1 MAPLDVTDRAV
12 ARDYV
17 REVKRRLRTGKH
29 DASANRAAEVLDL
42 GVSDHDAALMLAD
55 RLPDD
60 DLGPET
66 EPEGEELFVSRSPLV
81 SLVQT
86 SVDAKRHQNLIKR
99 VWHAVKQFFV
109 RFTKRKV
116 ASAAEIAEGMLQRLV
131 EGTHDFNRVPAERAI
146 KDRARLIVVGDW
158 GSGNQPARELAAL
171 MAAEV
176 KAGVDDGREVHVI
189 HLGDVYFAG
198 QADEYRRQVL
208 DEGWWPVTNEQ
219 AEAGVGSWSL
229 AGNHDLYGGARPYFS
244 VLLGDPRFG
253 RQQSNDGKPTS
264 WFRLATPSWDI
275 IGLDTSWND
284 DPFERGQTGLLE
296 DPQAEQ
302 LAAWIAED
310 AAKRRLVLTHH
321 QYLTLYDH
329 RLSDLRASGTVPEM
343 HGRLDAIVKSGAITA
358 WMWGH
363 EHRSMA
369 FEDPH
374 VRYPRC
380 LGHGGQLLKPMPA
393 GTKPEP
399 PGTWLE
405 TSSFPLDGE
414 TWGSLGFA
422 VLDLDGPV
430 ISVRYR
436 LGNGADP
443 VTPSESFS

>member
-1 MAPLDVTDRAV
+1 MPLDVTDHAV
-12 ARDYV
+12 AREYV

-29 DASANRAAEVLDL
+29 DASADRAAQALDL
-42 GVSDHDAALMLAD
+42 GVRGHDAAVLLAD

-86 SVDAKRHQNLIKR
+86 SVEAKRHQNPLKR
-99 VWHAVKQFFV
+99 IWHALKQFFV

-116 ASAAEIAEGMLQRLV
+116 ASTAEIAEGMLQRLID
-131 EGTHDFNRVPAERAI
+131 GTHEFNAVPAERAI
-146 KDRARLIVVGDW
+146 DDRARLVVVGDW
-158 GSGNQPARELAAL
+158 GSGNEPARALAAL
-171 MAAEV
+171 MAQEIQ
-176 KAGVDDGREVHVI
+176 AGVDDGREVHVI

-198 QADEYRRQVL
+198 QADEYRRHVL
-208 DEGWWPVTNEQ
+208 ADGWWPVTNEQ

-229 AGNHDLYGGARPYFS
+229 AGNHDLYGGARPYFE
-244 VLLGDPRFG
+244 VLLGDPRF
-253 RQQSNDGKPTS
+253 RLQRSDDGKPTS
-264 WFRLATPSWDI
+264 WFRLTTSAWDI

-284 DPFERGQTGLLE
+284 NPFERGQTGLLE
-296 DPQAEQ
+296 DPQAQQ
-302 LAAWIAED
+302 LAAWIGAD
-310 AAKRRLVLTHH
+310 QAKRRLILTHH

-329 RLSDLRASGTVPEM
+329 RLSHPGAEGTVPKM
-343 HGRLDAIVKSGAITA
+343 HSKLDAIVKSDAITA

-363 EHRSMA
+363 EHRCMG

-374 VRYPRC
+374 VLYPRC

-393 GTKPEP
+393 GTRPDL

-405 TSSFPLDGE
+405 TASFPLDGD

-422 VLDLDGPV
+422 VLDIDGPV

-436 LGNGADP
+436 LGNGAEP
-443 VTPSESFS
+443 VRLSESFS

>member
-1 MAPLDVTDRAV
+1 MPLDVTDHAV

-17 REVKRRLRTGKH
+17 REVKRRLRSGKH
-29 DASANRAAEVLDL
+29 DASAERAAEAL
-42 GVSDHDAALMLAD
+42 GRAERGHDAAVLLAD

-86 SVDAKRHQNLIKR
+86 SVDAKRHQNLFKR

-109 RFTKRKV
+109 HFTGRKV
-116 ASAAEIAEGMLQRLV
+116 ASVAEIVEGMLQRLV
-131 EGTHDFNRVPAERAI
+131 EGTHEFNRVPAECRI
-146 KDRARLIVVGDW
+146 DDRARLIVVGDW

-171 MAAEV
+171 MAEEV

-208 DEGWWPVTNEQ
+208 ADGWWPVTTAQ
-219 AEAGVGSWSL
+219 AKAGVGSWSL
-229 AGNHDLYGGARPYFS
+229 AGNHDLYGGARPYFK
-244 VLLGDPRFG
+244 VLLGDPRF
-253 RQQSNDGKPTS
+253 RLQQSNDKPTS
-264 WFRLATPSWDI
+264 WFRLTTSSWDI

-296 DPQAEQ
+296 EPQAEQ

-310 AAKRRLVLTHH
+310 AAKSRLVLTHH

-329 RLSDLRASGTVPEM
+329 RLSDLRARGTVPPM
-343 HGRLDAIVKSGAITA
+343 HGKLDAIVKSGAITA

-363 EHRSMA
+363 EHRCMA

-374 VRYPRC
+374 VPYPRC
-380 LGHGGQLLKPMPA
+380 LGHGGQLLKPMPP
-393 GTKPEP
+393 GTTPEL

-405 TSSFPLDGE
+405 TSSFPLDGAA
-414 TWGSLGFA
+414 WGSLGFA

-436 LGNGADP
+436 LGNSAEP
-443 VTPSESFS
+443 VTRSESFS

>member
-1 MAPLDVTDRAV
+1 MAPLDVTDHAV
-12 ARDYV
+12 AQDYV

-29 DASANRAAEVLDL
+29 DASAERVAQALGLEVR
-42 GVSDHDAALMLAD
+42 GHDAALLLAD
-55 RLPDD
+55 ALPDD

-66 EPEGEELFVSRSPLV
+66 EPEGEELFVSRDPLV

-86 SVDAKRHQNLIKR
+86 SVDAKRHQNPFKR
-99 VWHAVKQFFV
+99 LWHAVRQFFV

-116 ASAAEIAEGMLQRLV
+116 ASAAEIAEGMLQRLID
-131 EGTHDFNRVPAERAI
+131 GTHEFNPVPAERVI
-146 KDRARLIVVGDW
+146 NDRARLIVVGDW

-171 MAAEV
+171 MAQEV

-198 QADEYRRQVL
+198 QEDEYRRQVL
-208 DEGWWPVTNEQ
+208 ADGWWPVTTEQ
-219 AEAGVGSWSL
+219 ADAGVGSWSL
-229 AGNHDLYGGARPYFS
+229 AGNHDLYGGARPYFD
-244 VLLGDPRFG
+244 VLLGDPRFHLQ
-253 RQQSNDGKPTS
+253 RSNDGGSTS
-264 WFRLATPSWDI
+264 WFRLTTSSWDI
-275 IGLDTSWND
+275 IGLDTSWNN
-284 DPFERGQTGLLE
+284 DPFERGQTGLLA

-310 AAKRRLVLTHH
+310 AAKSRLVLTHH

-329 RLSDLRASGTVPEM
+329 RLSDLRATGIEPQM
-343 HGRLDAIVKSGAITA
+343 HRNLDAIVKSGAITA

-363 EHRSMA
+363 EHRCMA

-374 VRYPRC
+374 VPYPRC

-393 GTKPEP
+393 STTAEL
-399 PGTWLE
+399 PGTWRE
-405 TSSFPLDGE
+405 TSSFSLDGE

-436 LGNGADP
+436 LGNGAEP
-443 VTPSESFS
+443 VKLSESFS